1 MYIRI
6 IAIENGYS
14 TQFAY
19 FTDKTNKQP
28 TPTIAKACKNT
39 SIIRSND
46 IFFTLWCLFA
56 GISPLVCASSC
67 SSGEFSLREIT
78 KAKDAIALIVF
89 IIFEIAFKPVCNKI
103 SLPST
108 SFELALREHDS
119 NSVVNR

>member
-6 IAIENGYS
+6 IAIEIGYS

-28 TPTIAKACKNT
+28 TPTTAKACKNT

-46 IFFTLWCLFA
+46 SFSTLWCLFA
-56 GISPLVCASSC
+56 GDSLLVC

-78 KAKDAIALIVF
+78 KAKDATALIVL
-89 IIFEIAFKPVCNKI
+89 IIFKIAFKPVCNKI

-108 SFELALREHDS
+108 SFE
-119 NSVVNR
+119 